1 MIRHAQASF
10 GKQNYDQLS
19 DLGSRQSQVVA
30 DRLDQSN
37 VIFDA
42 VYSGLLLR
50 HEQTANAYFGQL
62 EKAGNPAPPVKK
74 NDAFN
79 EYDSEKIL
87 TTLIPVLINENP
99 AFEAEVSNMFGDSRH
114 FQKVLE
120 KVMRRWVQEG
130 VAVEGVGTWKNYS
143 SRVHAA
149 LDEIMKTEGAGKNV
163 AIFTSGG
170 PIAVMV
176 QKALNLS
183 NEDTLNILWQ
193 IVNASIT
200 RFKYSGNRLTLF
212 SFNDFS
218 HLEMKQDKRF
228 ITYR

>member
-19 DLGSRQSQVVA
+19 DLGNRQSQVVA

-37 VIFDA
+37 VKFDA
-42 VYSGLLLR
+42 IYAGFLLR
-50 HEQTANAYFGQL
+50 HEQTANAYFEQL
-62 EKAGNPAPPVKK
+62 EKARKPALPVKK

-87 TTLIPVLINENP
+87 TSLIPVLINENP
-99 AFEAEVSNMFGDSRH
+99 EFEAEVSNMFGDSRN

-130 VAVEGVGTWKNYS
+130 VAVEGVGTWENS
-143 SRVHAA
+143 SNRIHAT
-149 LDEIMKTEGAGKNV
+149 LDEIMKVEGAGKNL

-170 PIAVMV
+170 PIAVTV

-183 NEDTLNILWQ
+183 NEQTLNILWQ

-218 HLEMKQDKRF
+218 HLEMKKDKRF

>member
-10 GKQNYDQLS
+10 GKKNYDQLS
-19 DLGSRQSQVVA
+19 DLGTRQSEILA
-30 DRLDQSN
+30 GRLIQAG
-37 VIFDA
+37 VKFDA
-42 VYSGLLLR
+42 VYTGLLLR
-50 HEQTANAYFGQL
+50 HEQTAAAYL
-62 EKAGNPAPPVKK
+62 EEIQKAGKPSPPVKK

-87 TTLIPVLINENP
+87 ISMIPVFISENP
-99 AFEAEVSNMFGDSRH
+99 AFEADVENMFGDSRS

-120 KVMRRWVQEG
+120 KVMSRWVLEG
-130 VAVEGVGTWKNYS
+130 ETVAEVGTWKDYS
-143 SRVHAA
+143 GRVNAA
-149 LDEIMKTEGAGKNV
+149 IDEIMAQEGSGKNIAV
-163 AIFTSGG
+163 FTSGG
-170 PIAVMV
+170 PIAVAA

-183 NEDTLNILWQ
+183 PEQTLNILWQ

-200 RFKYSGNRLTLF
+200 RFKYSGNRMALF

-218 HLEMKQDKRF
+218 HLEIGKDERL